1 MKASRE
7 KKLISQSSKK
17 SMRNQAKLPRTV
29 GLRTISEL
37 SSGLT
42 KAGYDP
48 SRIEERAALLAKVA
62 GAKRKRAREEEEEE
76 AQMDV
81 DEEGAEAD
89 WMDVDGEDQLTP
101 NKRAKAN
108 SGAVVAKGKRE
119 PRSDRRLAGMRDSA
133 VRISG
138 YLLGDTVLTVLMAAC
153 SKQQKLSS
161 CGTLARGDRICSRRL
176 ASRIVQSKS
185 RWYVIY
191 VRSVTKLCA
200 DPCA

>member
-1 MKASRE
+1 MKAARE

-17 SMRNQAKLPRTV
+17 AMKNQAKLPRTA

-48 SRIEERAALLAKVA
+48 SRIEERAAVLAKVA
-62 GAKRKRAREEEEEE
+62 GAKRKRAREEGE

-81 DEEGAEAD
+81 DDQGEEGEEAD
-89 WMDVDGEDQLTP
+89 WMDVDGEEPTP
-101 NKRAKAN
+101 SKRAKAN

-133 VRISG
+133 VRASG
-138 YLLGDTVLTVLMAAC
+138 RLLGEAVLTVLVGY

-161 CGTLARGDRICSRRL
+161 YGISARGDPTCWRRL
-176 ASRIVQSKS
+176 ASPIAQSRS
-185 RWYVIY
+185 RWYVINLHLTSSREY
-191 VRSVTKLCA
+191 GC
-200 DPCA
+200 